1 MANPQKLGQEF
12 QIKEATIFSERF
24 DDEYNITN
32 YVGELSFFEDL
43 ERPYVTAQIVCMD
56 DIGVFDEIG
65 IRGSEKIRIEVRSV
79 EESLGDFGF
88 VIVLNIV
95 SIIQNNKV
103 GDRSEVYHLN
113 CISPHAYR
121 DAMVKVS
128 RSYTGNVDA
137 TARAVLKNH
146 LDVDTDIAYLGIV
159 QNSSPRKV
167 LIPYLSPLETTE
179 WLLNSASTVSGS
191 PLYCWQ
197 TIYDQVDGKDTVR
210 MGTLDFMMNAPA
222 FNEDLHLTYSA
233 ASAQSVANKS
243 LAEQA
248 VAVKKL
254 RVENIQDTLKMM
266 HEGAIGSN
274 LQSLDTFT
282 SDIFDRHFSIDEAL
296 NRLETMRIVPY
307 NSEQNV
313 HDSKATLTFSGETRL
328 VSEWD
333 GRYYNTITS
342 FGTYGAVNSYHDTQ
356 DQIEALN
363 KVRNPAVKSMFN
375 KNMIDITI
383 PGVSFFAQLGN
394 GNSGVSVGDTVHI
407 DFLNSDVDQDDGG
420 VYNEDLSGKY
430 LIHKCRNI
438 FTNTAHEIV
447 ISISKL
453 ATRESES

>member
-1 MANPQKLGQEF
+1 MASPQRLGQEF
-12 QIKEATIFSERF
+12 QIREATIFSERF
-24 DDEYNITN
+24 DEEFNITN

-56 DIGVFDEIG
+56 DIGVFDEIRV
-65 IRGSEKIRIEVRSV
+65 RGSEQIRIEVRSV

-95 SIIQNNKV
+95 SIIQKNKV

-146 LDVDTDIAYLGIV
+146 LDVETDISYLGIV

-179 WLLNSASTVSGS
+179 WLLNSASTISGS
-191 PLYCWQ
+191 PVYCWQ

-210 MGTLDFMMNAPA
+210 MGTLDVMMNIPA

-233 ASAQSVANKS
+233 AAAQSVANKS

-254 RVENIQDTLKMM
+254 RVENVQDTLKMM
-266 HEGAIGSN
+266 HEGAVGSN
-274 LQSLDTFT
+274 LQSLDTYT

-296 NRLETMRIVPY
+296 TRLETMRIVPY
-307 NSEQNV
+307 NAEQNV
-313 HDSKATLTFSGETRL
+313 FDREATLSYSGETRP

-342 FGTYGAVNSYHDTQ
+342 FGTYGAVNSYHDAV

-363 KVRNPAVKSMFN
+363 KVRIPAIKSMLN

-407 DFLNSDVDQDDGG
+407 DFLNSNVDDDDDAI
-420 VYNEDLSGKY
+420 YNEDLSGKY

-438 FTNTAHEIV
+438 FTGTVHEIV

-453 ATRESES
+453 ATRVSDA